1 MRTITYNTI
10 KGTDGKE
17 YWWRVY
23 GHRGGRTYEV
33 GEPQEVG
40 KGRAV
45 IKRNI
50 SWWHIYN
57 EQALL
62 RELINNLNEK

>member
-1 MRTITYNTI
+1 MATSYKII
-10 KGTDGKE
+10 KGVDGKE

-45 IKRNI
+45 IRRNVA
-50 SWWHIYN
+50 SWHIDD

-62 RELINNLNEK
+62 RELITNLNQA